1 MPELNVT
8 RKNIEKLFSEMQGK
22 IFVVPDYQRPYK
34 WDVEKCETLWNDI
47 TTFFSDKKDGD
58 EYFLGT
64 IVTCESDNKNEIDII
79 DGQQRITSLFL
90 LLRAFYKKLEG
101 MKEDDN
107 IIGLKNQIAPCIWN
121 VNEISGKVTD
131 MSQIHIKSR
140 VATENNNDIFH
151 SILKTGSSIDDN
163 EDVYTKNYSF
173 FFSKCEEYAK
183 DNPTYWQ
190 PLCVTILKKC
200 IVLPIE
206 CKNIDIALTIFSTL
220 NDRGLPLSDSDIFKA
235 QIYRNQLNPV
245 ERQAFATKWK
255 DLTETAEDACIS
267 LDDLFRYY
275 THFIRAKSQDKSKE
289 IGLRKFYSA
298 DKWTKLKYSELM
310 SDLPNLAD
318 FWFTINSGKTVINDI
333 EKISLESQKYLHC
346 LQCYPN
352 EYWKYIVSVYY
363 YVNSEKTEFIDSF
376 SALLKRLTAY
386 LYSKFIE
393 KPTVNA
399 IKDDIYQGCI
409 DIFNNKLPLSF
420 SLNSEFKSQISAT
433 RSFKTAKG
441 MILLHAYQNKNQTT
455 LIPEKFEIEHIFP
468 RNWQNTNYNGWE
480 KTDAQIYLEKFGN
493 KTAIEKKINIQA
505 GNGYFGKKKAKYR
518 DSKIS
523 NVLDLSSFSK
533 NDWVK
538 EDIELRDSQFVET
551 IYSFFTEN
559 MKE

>member
-1 MPELNVT
+1 MAELNVT
-8 RKNIEKLFSEMQGK
+8 RKSIAKLFSEMQGK
-22 IFVVPDYQRPYK
+22 LFVVPDYQRPYK

-47 TTFFSDKKDGD
+47 TTFFAEKKDGD

-64 IVTCESDNKNEIDII
+64 IVTYESDNKNEIDII

-90 LLRAFYKKLEG
+90 LLRAFYKKLEN
-101 MKEDDN
+101 MNEDDN
-107 IIGLKNQIAPCIWN
+107 IIGLKSQIAPCIWN
-121 VNEISGKVTD
+121 VNEISRKVTD
-131 MSQIHIKSR
+131 MSQIHIQSR
-140 VATENNNDIFH
+140 VATESNNDIFH
-151 SILKTGSSIDDN
+151 SMLRTGTYIVEN
-163 EDVYTKNYSF
+163 EDVYTKNYAF
-173 FFSKCEEYAK
+173 FFSKCEEYAR

-190 PLCVTILKKC
+190 PLCVTILEKC

-206 CKNIDIALTIFSTL
+206 CKNFDIALTIFSTL

-235 QIYRNQLNPV
+235 QIYKKQPANL
-245 ERQAFATKWK
+245 ERPAFATKWK
-255 DLTETAEDACIS
+255 ELTETVEDACIS

-275 THFIRAKSQDKSKE
+275 THYIRAKSSDKSKE

-298 DKWTKLKYSELM
+298 NNWANLMIPELM

-318 FWFTINSGKTVINDI
+318 YWFTINSNETKLNDVD
-333 EKISLESQKYLHC
+333 KISFEAQKYLHC

-363 YVNSEKTEFIDSF
+363 YVNIGKSDFFHTFPI
-376 SALLKRLTAY
+376 LLKRLTAY
-386 LYSKFIE
+386 LYAKFIE

-409 DIFNNKLPLSF
+409 DIFNNSLPLSF
-420 SLNSEFKSQISAT
+420 SITSEFIPQIRAAH
-433 RSFKTAKG
+433 SFKIAKG
-441 MILLHAYQNKNQTT
+441 MILLHAYQNTNQTT

-480 KTDAQIYLEKFGN
+480 KSDAQIYLEKFGN

-505 GNGYFGKKKAKYR
+505 GNDYFGRKKAKYNE
-518 DSKIS
+518 SKIG
-523 NVLDLSSFSK
+523 NVLDLSKYDK

-538 EDIELRDSQFVET
+538 EDIETRDLQFAND
-551 IYSFFTEN
+551 IYSFFTAN
-559 MKE
+559 MKR